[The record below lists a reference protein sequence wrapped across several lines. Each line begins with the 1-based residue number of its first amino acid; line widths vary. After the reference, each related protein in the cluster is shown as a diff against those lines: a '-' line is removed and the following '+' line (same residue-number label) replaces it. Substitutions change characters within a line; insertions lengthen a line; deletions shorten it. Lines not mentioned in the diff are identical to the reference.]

1 VTIAKGDRLPDLT
14 PDESDALLQRWIG
27 DALADDLAA
36 ADLEVETNLT
46 LVSRLNL
53 AISKLS
59 RTAYFD
65 MRDLTALLK
74 DVRDEIEQLTTD
86 RSKDDDG

>member
-1 VTIAKGDRLPDLT
+1 MTIAKGDRLPDLT